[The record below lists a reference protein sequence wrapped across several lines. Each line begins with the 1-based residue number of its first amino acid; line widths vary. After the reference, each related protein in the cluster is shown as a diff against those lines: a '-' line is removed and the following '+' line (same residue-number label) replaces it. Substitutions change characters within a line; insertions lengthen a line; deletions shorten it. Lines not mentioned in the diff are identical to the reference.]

1 MVNKNWLLECY
12 RRQKRVSLRS
22 YLVGDSILS
31 VDHQIDE
38 DEDDEILSSQPAASM
53 VPAELNKGT
62 DLSI

>member
-38 DEDDEILSSQPAASM
+38 DEDDEILSSQPAVSM
-53 VPAELNKGT
+53 VPAEMNKGT